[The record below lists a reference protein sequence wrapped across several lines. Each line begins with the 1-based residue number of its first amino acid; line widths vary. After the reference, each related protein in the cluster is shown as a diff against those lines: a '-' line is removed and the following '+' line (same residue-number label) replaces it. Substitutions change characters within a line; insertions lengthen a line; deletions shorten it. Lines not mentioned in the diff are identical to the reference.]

1 MDLRNN
7 QITVGE
13 ILKNPQ
19 AKALLNREFPEVA
32 NPFLLSLAHNMT
44 LASILELAKNRY
56 PQNKIDSVLAE
67 LQVM

>member
-13 ILKNPQ
+13 ILTNPQ

-32 NPFLLSLAHNMT
+32 SPFLLSLAHNMT
-44 LASILELAKNRY
+44 LASIIELAKGRY
-56 PQNKIDSVLAE
+56 SQDKIDKVLAE
-67 LQVM
+67 LQAM

>member
-13 ILKNPQ
+13 ILAYPE

-32 NPFLLSLAHNMT
+32 NPFLLNLAHNMT
-44 LASILELAKNRY
+44 LASILELAKDRY
-56 PQNKIDSVLAE
+56 PQEKITPVLAQ
-67 LQVM
+67 LQAL

>member
-7 QITVGE
+7 QITIGE
-13 ILKNPQ
+13 ILAYPE

-32 NPFLLSLAHNMT
+32 NPFLINLAQNMT

-56 PQNKIDSVLAE
+56 PQEKIAPVLAQ
-67 LQVM
+67 LQAM

>member
-44 LASILELAKNRY
+44 LASILALAQNRY
-56 PQNKIDSVLAE
+56 PQDRIDRVLAE
-67 LQVM
+67 LQAM

>member
-13 ILKNPQ
+13 VLTNPE
-19 AKALLNREFPEVA
+19 AKALLSSEFPEVA

-44 LASILELAKNRY
+44 LASILELAKGRY
-56 PQNKIDSVLAE
+56 PQEKINEVLVR
-67 LQVM
+67 LQVL